1 MANRAEWPVVTRQI
15 PTDNQV
21 RLFFS
26 EHEWASIEAATAR
39 IYPTD
44 HEPGAREAN
53 VVRFIDRYIS
63 GLDYVFASADGSGFL
78 QMSGRDAD
86 AWRVRIARLQEKY
99 RNGVRELDAIANA
112 HFDADF
118 SALDEDRQD
127 QVLEVL
133 SGAPKPRKVATSD
146 HGEAHVQNISDD
158 DLSFFN
164 ALVLHTREGV
174 FGDPVYGGNSNR
186 VGWTTIGFPGPNS
199 LADTRDCTYGHPD
212 KFLND
217 FDWADL
223 IPHLRAKTGIGRP

>member
-1 MANRAEWPVVTRQI
+1 
-15 PTDNQV
+15 
-21 RLFFS
+21 
-26 EHEWASIEAATAR
+26 
-39 IYPTD
+39 
-44 HEPGAREAN
+44 
-53 VVRFIDRYIS
+53 
-63 GLDYVFASADGSGFL
+63 
-78 QMSGRDAD
+78 MSGRDAD

-127 QVLEVL
+127 HVLEVL
-133 SGAPKPRKVATSD
+133 SGAPKPRKVVTSD